1 VVKGRRSV
9 EGRRSGERHRSAI
22 RSAVVWDALQAVLHA
37 RRVAAGSTGEPLR
50 VVDLGGGTG
59 GLAVQVARLGHQVI
73 VVDPSPD
80 ALASL
85 ESRAAEGG
93 VTASVRGVLGD
104 ASTLGDAVG
113 EHGCDVVI
121 CHGVLEVVDAPAEAL
136 RAAAAVLV
144 PGGSLS
150 VLVAQRS
157 AAVLGRA
164 LAGHLGD
171 ARAALADLDGT
182 WGSTDPTPR
191 RFSRDQLETLLDDA
205 GFDRT
210 DVRGVRVFV
219 DHLSGAVLDTEP
231 GAAAAL
237 RALEAEVATHPDFMA
252 IATQLHLL
260 ATRR

>member
-1 VVKGRRSV
+1 MV
-9 EGRRSGERHRSAI
+9 EGQRGVERQRSAI
-22 RSAVVWDALQAVLHA
+22 RSAVVWDALQAVLQA
-37 RRVAAGSTGEPLR
+37 RRVATGSTGEPLR

-59 GLAVQVARLGHQVI
+59 GLAVRVAHLGHRVL

-93 VTASVRGVLGD
+93 VTALVRGVLGD
-104 ASTLGDAVG
+104 AATLGAAVG
-113 EHGCDVVI
+113 EQGCDVVI
-121 CHGVLEVVDAPAEAL
+121 CHGVLEIVDAPGEAL
-136 RAAAAVLV
+136 RAAADVLV

-150 VLVAQRS
+150 VLAAQRS

-164 LAGHLGD
+164 LAGHFRD
-171 ARAALADLDGT
+171 ARAALADPDGT

-191 RFSRDQLETLLDDA
+191 RFSRDQLEMLLDDT
-205 GFDRT
+205 GFDLT
-210 DVRGVRVFV
+210 ETRGVRVFV
-219 DHLSGAVLDTEP
+219 DHLGGAVVETEP
-231 GAAAAL
+231 AADAAL